1 MVEGHSVHRLASRF
15 RTKLVG
21 RRFTAS
27 SPNGRFTDGAAAID
41 GKELSRMEAVGKNLF
56 AFFSSSSNADCSN
69 GELQFVCVWVWV
81 WVCIYNIHM
90 DELQNSHFIYLL
102 LNNIQ

>member
-21 RRFTAS
+21 RKFTAS

-56 AFFSSSSNADCSN
+56 AFFSNGNSSNADRSH
-69 GELQFVCVWVWV
+69 GELIIV
-81 WVCIYNIHM
+81 
-90 DELQNSHFIYLL
+90 L
-102 LNNIQ
+102 